1 MSKGIEESKSIE
13 EVKDTRDNRKS
24 KINMTKLLGS
34 ISGIKVNQNRSEKV
48 SVYRITGK
56 DGKKV
61 ILSSRQLVSN
71 NISKFKETYSYFW
84 SKLAEYGPEEFKAE
98 VIAEFPA
105 KYPDS
110 DTKNVRGI
118 KSRIEKIIWDEL
130 AFYNLNPNYV
140 VRGSN
145 RTGYTPL
152 FISVVNYHKTDMQ
165 EESKVIADKAGIS
178 ESEISLIVNGKK
190 GNCQPMEL
198 ISNNGNIPYC
208 YIKTALNNTKSSEVD
223 NNADSTEVIN
233 ASNETNIKISQTPDK
248 FIYEVKDGAIS
259 EYRVLNKKQCTLY
272 YLDRPLNGKTILE
285 EDKILENAL
294 LFTNREEA
302 ENMLNNQ
309 IDEFNKRISGLPTWF
324 IKKAL
329 SKEEN

>member
-1 MSKGIEESKSIE
+1 MSKGIEESKSIKK
-13 EVKDTRDNRKS
+13 VKDTEDDRKS

-34 ISGIKVNQNRSEKV
+34 INGIKVNQNRSEKV

-71 NISKFKETYSYFW
+71 SISKFKETYSYFW
-84 SKLAEYGPEEFKAE
+84 SKLVKYGPKEFKAE
-98 VIAEFPA
+98 VITEFPA

-110 DTKNVRGI
+110 DTKNVKGI

-140 VRGSN
+140 AGGNN

-152 FISVVNYHKTDMQ
+152 FINVVNHHKTDMK
-165 EESKVIADKAGIS
+165 EKSKVIADKAGIS
-178 ESEISLIVNGKK
+178 ASEISLIVNGKK

-198 ISNNGNIPYC
+198 ISDNGNIPYH
-208 YIKTALNNTKSSEVD
+208 YIKTASNNTKSSETDNDVD
-223 NNADSTEVIN
+223 TTEVIN
-233 ASNETNIKISQTPDK
+233 TNNETDIKISQTPDM
-248 FIYEVKDGAIS
+248 FIYEVKDGTIT

-272 YLDRPLNGKTILE
+272 YLDKPLNGKTALE
-285 EDKILENAL
+285 EDRILENAL

-309 IDEFNKRISGLPTWF
+309 IDEFNKRISGLPEWF
-324 IKKAL
+324 VKKAL